1 MWKLLIVRL
10 FNFILE
16 IKKQTL
22 YKNRLYFKS

>member
-1 MWKLLIVRL
+1 MWKLLIVQL